1 MEQLSER
8 QKINLKSKPLPHQ
21 TAAIS
26 RMIKKKCYIC
36 VEKTGRGK
44 SFMVLASWVY
54 NYNRGML
61 DTLLILSPKNAFDKG
76 VWKDE
81 VKTHTTCQ
89 PIDIETLFSKAG
101 NNPNKVLVYLK
112 KFPIVICKHSHVY
125 NFDGL
130 MRLIQSMTR
139 CAVLWDE
146 VHKLKNPASKLTISN
161 RLMAS
166 KAYCRY
172 ALTATPLSKDMK
184 DCYNIV
190 NFIKPWYLGTFDM
203 FKREYCTVK
212 EKVIGRNFNGTLK
225 KVEEITGVLSEQ
237 ALRARLEPIIITGH
251 STFDLNWHYVDYK
264 MGSDEASIYRRLASG
279 LFSPMNEAESA
290 EEWFRRMMQQE
301 PVEQYAVKEVS
312 RHSSRFLYLQFAADG
327 IISPNG
333 DIGTTFGVKCKKAMA
348 LLKEIV
354 AKKQSAIMYFD
365 YYASLEVIE
374 NLVKRSGL
382 DVKIIKTTGK
392 DAIKEGMISEAKVKL
407 KSHLIL
413 STKAGSE
420 SSSFY
425 YINNVILFHNPTV
438 PETFTQIVGRITR
451 VNTIFDNDDLHVWIF
466 RSDNIDLYKLGVVC
480 HKAAQAEI
488 VVNEEKNIPDEY
500 KEKFKDADVVQM
512 CKKYLL
518 WEQSKSIN
526 VSSSLI
532 DK

>member
-21 TAAIS
+21 TVAIS

-112 KFPIVICKHSHVY
+112 KFPIIICKHSHVY

-184 DCYNIV
+184 DCYNII

-203 FKREYCTVK
+203 FKS
-212 EKVIGRNFNGTLK
+212 N
-225 KVEEITGVLSEQ
+225 
-237 ALRARLEPIIITGH
+237 IIRT
-251 STFDLNWHYVDYK
+251 
-264 MGSDEASIYRRLASG
+264 
-279 LFSPMNEAESA
+279 
-290 EEWFRRMMQQE
+290 
-301 PVEQYAVKEVS
+301 
-312 RHSSRFLYLQFAADG
+312 
-327 IISPNG
+327 
-333 DIGTTFGVKCKKAMA
+333 
-348 LLKEIV
+348 
-354 AKKQSAIMYFD
+354 
-365 YYASLEVIE
+365 
-374 NLVKRSGL
+374 
-382 DVKIIKTTGK
+382 
-392 DAIKEGMISEAKVKL
+392 
-407 KSHLIL
+407 
-413 STKAGSE
+413 
-420 SSSFY
+420 
-425 YINNVILFHNPTV
+425 
-438 PETFTQIVGRITR
+438 
-451 VNTIFDNDDLHVWIF
+451 
-466 RSDNIDLYKLGVVC
+466 
-480 HKAAQAEI
+480 
-488 VVNEEKNIPDEY
+488 
-500 KEKFKDADVVQM
+500 
-512 CKKYLL
+512 
-518 WEQSKSIN
+518 
-526 VSSSLI
+526 
-532 DK
+532 